1 MAGKV
6 DEVTPEAARK
16 AEKAAEEAEA
26 KLDEASCPPIDFNT
40 FVLSLSTSAIVHL
53 GCAPKEMFGGQEMP
67 PKNLPMAKQ
76 TIDCIAMLEDKSQGN
91 LSGEEERLLSQIL
104 YDLRMRYV
112 RAAKEA

>member
-1 MAGKV
+1 MSAE
-6 DEVTPEAARK
+6 DLSPEARRA
-16 AEKAAEEAEA
+16 AEKQADEAEA
-26 KLDEASCPPIDFNT
+26 KLDEAACPPVDFNT

-53 GCAPKEMFGGQEMP
+53 GAAPKEMFGGGEVP

-76 TIDCIAMLEDKSQGN
+76 TIDCIAMLEDKTRGN

-112 RAAKEA
+112 RAASNA

>member
-1 MAGKV
+1 VAGQADV
-6 DEVTPEAARK
+6 SPEAARR
-16 AEKAAEEAEA
+16 AEAAADEAEA
-26 KLDEASCPPIDFNT
+26 KLDEAACPPIDFNT

-53 GCAPKEMFGGQEMP
+53 GAAPKELFDGQEPP

-76 TIDCIAMLEDKSQGN
+76 TIDCIAMLEDKTQGN

-112 RAAKEA
+112 RATKDA